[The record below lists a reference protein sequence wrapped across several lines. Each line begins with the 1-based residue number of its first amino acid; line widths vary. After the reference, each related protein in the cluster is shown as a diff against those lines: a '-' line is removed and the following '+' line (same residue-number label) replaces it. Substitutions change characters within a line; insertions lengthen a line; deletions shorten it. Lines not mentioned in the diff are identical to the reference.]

1 MFSEFRYEDFKS
13 YREAEFPL
21 APLTLLIG
29 TNASGKSN
37 ALEGIR
43 FLSWL
48 SQGQR
53 LDDALRAVQEDDLT
67 IRGTLDSLGYHGA
80 QSFSLGCSLAS
91 THPWEHFDVTLQ
103 VDEDELYIV
112 QEKIHGDH
120 SSVPLYQIAHS
131 PEEYGY
137 EVKVAYNNFA
147 RGGRKP
153 KIACSNQRAIIT
165 QLDTPSRF
173 GKEESQEKIPDI
185 TERFRQALGQ
195 ILFLD
200 PDPRR
205 MREYSF
211 ENETEL
217 IGDGRNLSG
226 VLYNLCQDSSRKNE
240 ILDFIEALPEQDFQN
255 ISFVETPRSE
265 VMLKLTESFGGRDEA
280 WHAPILSDGTL
291 RVLAV
296 GAAVLSAPEGSLI
309 AIEEIDSGVHPSRAG
324 MLLENIQRIAQ
335 KRNLRVV
342 LTSHNPALLD
352 SLPEESIPHVVC
364 CYRDPDEGD
373 SRLVRLEDLRKYPDL
388 VARGP
393 LGRLMTRG
401 IIEQYL
407 HEQVD
412 PDAQRKKDREWLESV
427 R

>member
-1 MFSEFRYEDFKS
+1 
-13 YREAEFPL
+13 
-21 APLTLLIG
+21 
-29 TNASGKSN
+29 
-37 ALEGIR
+37 
-43 FLSWL
+43 
-48 SQGQR
+48 
-53 LDDALRAVQEDDLT
+53 
-67 IRGTLDSLGYHGA
+67 
-80 QSFSLGCSLAS
+80 
-91 THPWEHFDVTLQ
+91 VTLQ

-153 KIACSNQRAIIT
+153 QIACSNQRAIIT

-309 AIEEIDSGVHPSRAG
+309 AIEEIDNGVHPSRAG

-401 IIEQYL
+401 IIQQYL

>member
-1 MFSEFRYEDFKS
+1 MFSEFRYENFKS
-13 YREAEFPL
+13 YQEAEFPL

-43 FLSWL
+43 FLGTL
-48 SQGQR
+48 VQGPQ
-53 LDDALRAVQEDDLT
+53 LESGLQAVQEEELP
-67 IRGTLDSLGYHGA
+67 IRGAHKSLGYHGA
-80 QSFSLGCSLAS
+80 SEFTLGCSLS
-91 THPWEHFDVTLQ
+91 TSQQWRHLDVTLRSEEGELTISGERIYS
-103 VDEDELYIV
+103 EDSDI
-112 QEKIHGDH
+112 
-120 SSVPLYQIAHS
+120 PLY
-131 PEEYGY
+131 
-137 EVKVAYNNFA
+137 EVVDSKKARQGEVMVAYNNFA

-153 KIACSNQRAIIT
+153 RIACSNQRAILT

-173 GKEESQEKIPDI
+173 ANEESKERIPST
-185 TERFRQALGQ
+185 TEAFREALQ
-195 ILFLD
+195 KILFLD
-200 PDPRR
+200 LNPHR

-211 ENETEL
+211 TNEDVL
-217 IGDGRNLSG
+217 RRDGRNLSG
-226 VLYNLCQDSSRKNE
+226 VLYNLTNRGRE
-240 ILDFIEALPEQDFQN
+240 EELIEFVKSLPEQDFQDLGF
-255 ISFVETPRSE
+255 IETPRGE
-265 VMLKLTESFGGRDEA
+265 VMLELTESFGGRDETWDA
-280 WHAPILSDGTL
+280 DTLSDGTL

-309 AIEEIDSGVHPSRAG
+309 AIEEIDNGVHPSRAG
-324 MLLENIQRIAQ
+324 MLLESIQRIAQ
-335 KRNLRVV
+335 NRNLRVV

-352 SLPEESIPHVVC
+352 SLPDASVPHVVC
-364 CYRDPDEGD
+364 CYRDPEEGD

-407 HEQVD
+407 HDQSD
-412 PDAQRKKDREWLESV
+412 PDKQREEDKAWLESV

>member
-13 YREAEFPL
+13 YQDAEFPL

-48 SQGQR
+48 SQGRR
-53 LDDALRAVQEDDLT
+53 LDDALRAVQEDDIT
-67 IRGTLDSLGYHGA
+67 IRGSLDTLGYHGSS
-80 QSFSLGCSLAS
+80 SFSLGCSLTS
-91 THPWEHFDVTLQ
+91 TSPWEHFDVSLQ
-103 VDEDELYIV
+103 VEEKEMYIV
-112 QEKIHGDH
+112 QERIHGEH
-120 SSVPLYQIAHS
+120 STVPLYQIAHS

-153 KIACSNQRAIIT
+153 QIACSNQRAIIT

-173 GKEESQEKIPDI
+173 GNEESQEKIPEI
-185 TERFRQALGQ
+185 TEQFRHALGQ

-211 ENETEL
+211 TNETEL
-217 IGDGRNLSG
+217 MGDGRNLSG
-226 VLYNLCQDSSRKNE
+226 VLYNLCENTDRKEE
-240 ILDFIEALPEQDFQN
+240 ILDFIKALPEQDFQD

-265 VMLKLTESFGGRDEA
+265 VMVELTESFGGREEA
-280 WHAPILSDGTL
+280 WDAPILSDGTL

-309 AIEEIDSGVHPSRAG
+309 AIEEIDNGVHPSRAG
-324 MLLENIQRIAQ
+324 MLLESIQRIAQ
-335 KRNLRVV
+335 ERNLRVI

-352 SLPEESIPHVVC
+352 SLPDASVPHVVC

-373 SRLVRLEDLRKYPDL
+373 SQLIRLEDLRKYPDL

-407 HEQVD
+407 HEQSD
-412 PDAQRKKDREWLESV
+412 PEEQRKKDKAWLESV
-427 R
+427 K